1 MKDLASFHRVHMAQL
16 PTPIEPLYRLS
27 LKLKGPTIWIK
38 RDDRTGLAGGGNKA
52 RKLEYLVA
60 EALKQ
65 KSDLLITAGGA
76 QSNHCRQTAAAAV
89 RNRLGCDLVLGGSPP
104 AIANGNL
111 LLDELLGAE
120 LHWTAPENRSQ
131 AMEELA
137 EKRRR
142 QGRRPYVIPI
152 GGSNRLGALA
162 YAVAMQETLNQLSQ
176 MDVDPDAIVFATSSG
191 GTQAGLAVGARIF
204 GYYGRLLGISIDRAD
219 SGPLPF
225 RSELAAL
232 ANDLASLLQLQETF
246 QPQDFEINTDYLG
259 EGYGRMGKPERDAIR
274 LLAREEA
281 VILDPV
287 YTGRAM
293 AGLLDMI
300 DKGVFSR
307 KQNVLFWHTGG
318 APAVFAYAE
327 EFLKTE

>member
-259 EGYGRMGKPERDAIR
+259 ASASIERIPVRSRFAANWPRWPTIWPRCCSCKKPFNRRISKSI
-274 LLAREEA
+274 LTISARGTA
-281 VILDPV
+281 AWAS
-287 YTGRAM
+287 RNAM
-293 AGLLDMI
+293 RSAC
-300 DKGVFSR
+300 
-307 KQNVLFWHTGG
+307 W
-318 APAVFAYAE
+318 PA
-327 EFLKTE
+327 KRR